1 MFHLEHLIFNLL
13 PRTSSVIREP
23 QKLAHFLY
31 SCKVNP
37 SVSIASVIHQR
48 SGKYMAYISIHWL
61 NILALA
67 WFLAC
72 FNGYMRY
79 ARLRS
84 YKSHAGSPSL
94 ASEMHKYRLQW
105 MHTVLTREMR
115 VADAAMI
122 ANLEKSVA
130 FFASTTMLILAGLIT
145 ILGSTEKAID
155 LISAL
160 PFAVTMERAD
170 WEFKIVI
177 LILLFTY
184 AFFKFTWSLRQ
195 YGFATIMIGAAPL
208 PTQVCTTEERELW
221 ARKMASMSSM
231 AANNFNIGLR
241 TYYFSIS
248 MLTWFIH
255 PMLFMFS
262 SALVVFVL
270 FRREFKSSTLKLL
283 TGRVD
288 RHLG

>member
-1 MFHLEHLIFNLL
+1 MTFILEN
-13 PRTSSVIREP
+13 
-23 QKLAHFLY
+23 
-31 SCKVNP
+31 
-37 SVSIASVIHQR
+37 
-48 SGKYMAYISIHWL
+48 GL
-61 NILALA
+61 NILALL

-79 ARLRS
+79 ARARNYRS
-84 YKSHAGSPSL
+84 NAASPSL
-94 ASEMHKYRLQW
+94 ASEMHRYRHQW
-105 MHTVLTREMR
+105 MEKVLMREMR

-160 PFAVTMERAD
+160 PFAVEMQRAE
-170 WEFKIVI
+170 WEMKVI
-177 LILLFTY
+177 MMILLFAY

-195 YGFATIMIGAAPL
+195 YGFVTIMIGAAPL
-208 PTQVCTTEERELW
+208 PTDECKAIERQAW
-221 ARKMASMSSM
+221 AKKMASMASM

-255 PMLFMFS
+255 PVLFMLS
-262 SALVVFVL
+262 SSLVVYVL
-270 FRREFKSSTLKLL
+270 FRREFKSSTLKIL
-283 TGRVD
+283 TGKED
-288 RHLG
+288 QHLS

>member
-1 MFHLEHLIFNLL
+1 MTFILEN
-13 PRTSSVIREP
+13 
-23 QKLAHFLY
+23 
-31 SCKVNP
+31 
-37 SVSIASVIHQR
+37 
-48 SGKYMAYISIHWL
+48 WL
-61 NILALA
+61 NILALV
-67 WFLAC
+67 WFLTC

-79 ARLRS
+79 ARARNYRS
-84 YKSHAGSPSL
+84 NAASPSL
-94 ASEMHKYRLQW
+94 ASEMHRYRHQW
-105 MHTVLTREMR
+105 MEKVLMREMR

-160 PFAVTMERAD
+160 PFAVEMQRAE
-170 WEFKIVI
+170 WEMKVI
-177 LILLFTY
+177 MMILLFAY

-195 YGFATIMIGAAPL
+195 YGFVTIMVGGAPL
-208 PTQVCTTEERELW
+208 PTDECNTIEKQAW
-221 ARKMASMSSM
+221 ARKMASMASM

-255 PMLFMFS
+255 PVLFMLS
-262 SALVVFVL
+262 SSLVVYIL
-270 FRREFKSSTLKLL
+270 FRREFKSSTLKIL
-283 TGRVD
+283 TGKED
-288 RHLG
+288 QHLS